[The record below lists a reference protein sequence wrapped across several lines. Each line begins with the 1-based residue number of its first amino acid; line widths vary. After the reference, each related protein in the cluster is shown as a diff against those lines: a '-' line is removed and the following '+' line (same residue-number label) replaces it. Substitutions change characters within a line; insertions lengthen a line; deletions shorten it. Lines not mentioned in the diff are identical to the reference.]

1 MDNRPIGIFDSGIGG
16 LTSVREF
23 SKILP
28 NEDIIYFGDTARIPY
43 GTRSKETVM
52 KYALQDISFLLE
64 HDVKMIVAAC
74 GTVSAILPQKIT
86 QEFDFLF
93 TGVLLP
99 AVQSACV
106 KTKNGNI
113 GVIGT
118 PATIRSGSY
127 GRAIRSINPNATIIG
142 NACPLFVPL
151 IENGYTNRDNE
162 VTRLVARQYLEPFI
176 KAQVDTL
183 ILGCTHYPIIEDIIA
198 DIMGENCALISP
210 GACAAKFAQGI
221 LTQEEKL
228 KTDGIKGKRTYYA
241 SDSIEL
247 FSENAK
253 SLLGEALD
261 EEAIKIDIDLID
273 NLII

>member
-43 GTRSKETVM
+43 GTRSKETIM
-52 KYALQDISFLLE
+52 KYALQDIKFLLE

-99 AVQSACV
+99 AVQTACA
-106 KTKNGNI
+106 KTRNGSI

-127 GRAIRSINPNATIIG
+127 GKAIRTINPNATIIG

-162 VTRLVARQYLEPFI
+162 VTRLVAKQYLEPFV
-176 KAQVDTL
+176 KAGVDTL

-198 DIMGENCALISP
+198 DIMGEDCQLISP
-210 GACAAKFAQGI
+210 GACAAKYAQGI

-228 KTDGIKGKRTYYA
+228 KTDAVKGKRTYYA

-253 SLLGEALD
+253 ALLGETLD
-261 EEAIKIDIDLID
+261 KEAIKIDIDLID
-273 NLII
+273 DSIL

>member
-28 NEDIIYFGDTARIPY
+28 DEDIIYFGDTARIPY
-43 GTRSKETVM
+43 GTRSKETIM

-86 QEFDFLF
+86 QEFDFPF

-99 AVQSACV
+99 AVQSACA
-106 KTKNGNI
+106 KTRNGSI

-127 GRAIRSINPNATIIG
+127 GKAIRSINPNATIIG

-162 VTRLVARQYLEPFI
+162 VTRLVARQYLEPFLN
-176 KAQVDTL
+176 AQVDTL

-221 LTQEEKL
+221 LTREEML

-253 SLLGEALD
+253 ALLGESLD

-273 NLII
+273 NLIL

>member
-28 NEDIIYFGDTARIPY
+28 DEDIIYFGDTARIPY
-43 GTRSKETVM
+43 GTGCKETIM

-86 QEFDFLF
+86 QEFDFPF

-99 AVQSACV
+99 AVQSACA
-106 KTKNGNI
+106 KTRNGSI

-127 GRAIRSINPNATIIG
+127 GKAIRSINPNATIIG

-162 VTRLVARQYLEPFI
+162 VTRLVARQYLEPFLN
-176 KAQVDTL
+176 AQVDTL

-221 LTQEEKL
+221 LTREEML

-253 SLLGEALD
+253 ALLGESLD

-273 NLII
+273 NLIL

>member
-99 AVQSACV
+99 AVQTACV
-106 KTKNGNI
+106 KTRNGKI

-127 GRAIRSINPNATIIG
+127 GKAIRNIQPNATIIG

-176 KAQVDTL
+176 EAGVDTL
-183 ILGCTHYPIIEDIIA
+183 ILGCTHYPIIEDIIG
-198 DIMGENCALISP
+198 DIMGEDCVLISP
-210 GACAAKFAQGI
+210 GACAAKFAENI
-221 LTQEEKL
+221 LTQNDML
-228 KTDGIKGKRTYYA
+228 KTDGIKGRRTYYA

-253 SLLGEALD
+253 SLLGESLD
-261 EEAIKIDIDLID
+261 QKAIKIDIDLID
-273 NLII
+273 DSIL